1 MTRNYQIQDYDAPY
15 YHHPV
20 EDIEPEEAPHS
31 ELAESLVRLVVWQI
45 NGTSIGS
52 IAARTLVLA
61 ECLLLGEKSL
71 SWAEIAEHTGM
82 TRAAIQL
89 MAKELEDQFLIR
101 SHNSRTDQ
109 TRERCRIAQHEF
121 RNTKS

>member
-1 MTRNYQIQDYDAPY
+1 MTINYQIQDYDAPY
-15 YHHPV
+15 EHHPV
-20 EDIEPEEAPHS
+20 DDIEPIEAPRS

-45 NGTSIGS
+45 NATSVNS
-52 IAARTLVLA
+52 IAARTIVLSQ
-61 ECLLLGEKSL
+61 CLLLGEKSL
-71 SWAEIAEHTGM
+71 SWAEIAEYTGM